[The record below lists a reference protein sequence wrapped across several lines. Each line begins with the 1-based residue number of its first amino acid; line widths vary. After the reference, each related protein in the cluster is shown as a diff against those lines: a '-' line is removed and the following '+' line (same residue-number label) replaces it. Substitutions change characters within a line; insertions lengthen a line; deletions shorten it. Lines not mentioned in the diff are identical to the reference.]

1 MTWRLLM
8 LIKELT
14 PENVEHL
21 ARLFVELWPEC
32 TYETELKYCKKIL
45 RRDDQTAFL
54 GKEGEEFIG
63 FAYLSLRKD
72 FVEGATSYPI
82 AYLEGIYVKESYRKT
97 GIASKLIQQSE
108 QWAKENGSSQ
118 LASDVEIEN
127 EQSIRFHKKSGFIE
141 ENRIVCFIK
150 DI

>member
-1 MTWRLLM
+1 MQVVK
-8 LIKELT
+8 ISEH
-14 PENVEHL
+14 NVEHL
-21 ARLFVELWPEC
+21 AHLFVELWPEC
-32 TYETELKYCKKIL
+32 TYETELEYCKQIL
-45 RRDDQTAFL
+45 DKDDQTAFL
-54 GKEGEEFIG
+54 AIYNGEYIA
-63 FAYLSLRKD
+63 FAYLSLRND

-108 QWAKENGSSQ
+108 KWAKENGSSQ

-127 EQSIRFHKKSGFIE
+127 ELSIRFHKKSGFIE

-150 DI
+150 DLKPD

>member
-1 MTWRLLM
+1 MQVVK
-8 LIKELT
+8 ISEH
-14 PENVEHL
+14 NVKHL
-21 ARLFVELWPEC
+21 ADLFVELWPEC
-32 TYETELKYCKKIL
+32 TYETELKYCNKIL
-45 RRDDQTAFL
+45 KKDDQTAFL
-54 GKEGEEFIG
+54 AIDNDEYIA
-63 FAYLSLRKD
+63 FAYLSLRND

-97 GIASKLIQQSE
+97 GIASKLIHRSE

-118 LASDVEIEN
+118 LASDVEIDN
-127 EQSIRFHKKSGFIE
+127 EQSIQFHKKSGFME

>member
-1 MTWRLLM
+1 M

-14 PENVEHL
+14 SENVEHL
-21 ARLFVELWPEC
+21 AHLFVELWPHC
-32 TYETELKYCKKIL
+32 TFETELEYCKQVIEKN
-45 RRDDQTAFL
+45 DQTAFL
-54 GKEGEEFIG
+54 VNEKGEYIA
-63 FAYLSLRKD
+63 FAYLSLRND

-97 GIASKLIQQSE
+97 GIASKLIQRAE

-118 LASDVEIEN
+118 LASDVEIKN
-127 EQSIRFHKKSGFIE
+127 EQSIQFHKKSGFME